1 MLSVT
6 QVILVGRVIL
16 VLKDPSA
23 SLVPR
28 VIQECLEKRV
38 KWDLMERR
46 GMLDYQVGMALM
58 GRRESWDV
66 LDLQDAKEIPVNRV
80 NLVTQEKLVT
90 EDLLVI
96 LELREILGAQEEVD
110 LRDLQ
115 ETKVPGDRWDLLDVQ
130 EPWVQREYRES
141 MENLALKEMRA
152 VEVTLDPKESLDKK
166 GTSEIR
172 ATLELKVCVDW
183 QVKAD

>member
-1 MLSVT
+1 
-6 QVILVGRVIL
+6 
-16 VLKDPSA
+16 
-23 SLVPR
+23 
-28 VIQECLEKRV
+28 
-38 KWDLMERR
+38 
-46 GMLDYQVGMALM
+46 MLDYQVGMALM

-90 EDLLVI
+90 KDLLVI

-130 EPWVQREYRES
+130 EPWVQREFR
-141 MENLALKEMRA
+141 
-152 VEVTLDPKESLDKK
+152 
-166 GTSEIR
+166 
-172 ATLELKVCVDW
+172 
-183 QVKAD
+183 